1 MPGLGG
7 DEDQAKQF
15 MAVPGRDVIAWLE
28 RQGWTRPADESSGS
42 VWTVRGGNKDK
53 LCYVCDDFDGYGRE
67 TYCAEHEDP
76 VAALV
81 YPVRDR
87 RGAEATLR
95 TICAQERMTAD
106 ELLHVLTL
114 RGCHEAHLY
123 FTDSLFQFPADI
135 ENLWRALADLTEIM
149 RVSYDAAG
157 AENANG
163 SAYSHASLVAPDHVV
178 FGYGYGDEEEDEE
191 APKDRNG
198 ASEPEE
204 RFRAPARRAAEV
216 LQTTLSLL
224 HPSPRATS
232 VVRRYATGE
241 LTMVEVVGPEDF
253 KPAAGPERELWDML
267 DNFRHEHASFKHWR
281 FDWGLDGRQG

>member
-1 MPGLGG
+1 MGG

-15 MAVPGRDVIAWLE
+15 MAVPGRGVIAWLE

-42 VWTVRGGNKDK
+42 VWTVRGGNRDK

-87 RGAEATLR
+87 PGAEAALR
-95 TICAQERMTAD
+95 TLCAQERMTAD
-106 ELLHVLTL
+106 ELLHALTL
-114 RGCHEAHLY
+114 RDCHEAHLY
-123 FTDSLFQFPADI
+123 FTGSLFRYPADI

-157 AENANG
+157 AEDANG

-178 FGYGYGDEEEDEE
+178 FGYGYGDEDEED
-191 APKDRNG
+191 PKDGDG
-198 ASEPEE
+198 ASGPGG
-204 RFRAPARRAAEV
+204 RFRAPARRAAER
-216 LQTTLSLL
+216 LQTTLNLL
-224 HPSPRATS
+224 HPSPQATS
-232 VVRRYATGE
+232 VVRQYATGE
-241 LTMVEVVGPEDF
+241 LTTEEVVSWEDF
-253 KPAAGPERELWDML
+253 RPAAGPELELWDML
-267 DNFRHEHASFKHWR
+267 DNFRREHASFERWR
-281 FDWGLDGRQG
+281 FDWGLDGHQG